1 MYLHCL
7 ACIWFLVVS
16 QDNVWIPPLD
26 YLHLETTLY
35 ESTTFYQYWTSLYHS
50 VLLLTGNDVGPR
62 GNFQVRTRIAPE
74 LPDRDQHDV
83 HPHRCDHQREHLW

>member
-7 ACIWFLVVS
+7 ACIWFLIVS

-62 GNFQVRTRIAPE
+62 GNFQV
-74 LPDRDQHDV
+74 
-83 HPHRCDHQREHLW
+83 